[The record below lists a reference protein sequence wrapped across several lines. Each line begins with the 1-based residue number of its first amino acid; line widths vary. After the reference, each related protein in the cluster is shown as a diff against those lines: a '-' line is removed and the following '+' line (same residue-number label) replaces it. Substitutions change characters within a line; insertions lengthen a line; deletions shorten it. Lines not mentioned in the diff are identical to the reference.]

1 MAVELKIE
9 QLSKS
14 FGSNQVLKAL
24 QLDVENVSNIAIIGP
39 SGGGKTTL
47 LRIIAGLEV
56 ADSGNLLINGVN
68 QLSTDEKE
76 LQNLRAKKGFVF
88 QSHSL
93 FSHMTVLENI
103 TFPLIKLQNKSKA
116 EAKQAAIDLLDRFG
130 LVEHRN
136 KLPEKLS
143 GGQQQRVAIVRAIAL
158 DTKLMLFDEP
168 TSALDPILT
177 EEVLSMI
184 SELGDLGKEFI
195 IVTHAIGFAR
205 DFSDYVLYIDQGKIL
220 EHGRDIIQNPQT
232 DALKYFLSKVTK
244 F

>member
-1 MAVELKIE
+1 MDLKIE
-9 QLSKS
+9 NLNKS
-14 FGSNQVLKAL
+14 FGTNHVLKDI
-24 QLDVENVSNIAIIGP
+24 QLDIQGISNIAIIGP

-47 LRIIAGLEV
+47 LRIIAGLEN
-56 ADSGNLLINGVN
+56 ADSGTLWINGEN
-68 QLSTDEKE
+68 QLTSDEKKM
-76 LQNLRAKKGFVF
+76 QQLRAEKGFVF

-93 FSHMTVLENI
+93 FSHLTVLENI
-103 TFPLIKLQNKSKA
+103 TFPLIKLQHKSKE
-116 EAKQAAIDLLDRFG
+116 EAIKTAQELLERFG
-130 LVEHRN
+130 LMQHKD

-177 EEVLSMI
+177 EEVLTMI
-184 SELGDLGKEFI
+184 AELGNLGKEFV

-205 DFSDYVLYIDQGKIL
+205 NFSDYVLYIDQGKIM
-220 EHGRDIIQNPQT
+220 EHGHDIIENPKT
-232 DALKYFLSKVTK
+232 DELKYFLSKVTK